1 MANVL
6 SFEAKVRRLSGGY
19 AENPY
24 LSHTG
29 CLMRKNSI
37 SLVGDTTRAIAG
49 LQESGTPAAFCDA
62 VRVEL
67 ADAVLVYISG
77 ATPVD
82 DDGRVVGATMLEQT
96 RQVLRRIKR
105 VLDDQG
111 ASFSDIVRVRVFV
124 TDISPEAL
132 KQVHQARNEVFPAD
146 FRPASTLVQISGII
160 RDGAMI
166 EIDADV
172 VMPNPTHTGDTGR

>member
-1 MANVL
+1 MRRQSIVL
-6 SFEAKVRRLSGGY
+6 A
-19 AENPY
+19 
-24 LSHTG
+24 
-29 CLMRKNSI
+29 
-37 SLVGDTTRAIAG
+37 GDQTRQIVG

-67 ADAVLVYISG
+67 GDAILLYISG
-77 ATPVD
+77 ATPID
-82 DDGRVVGATMLEQT
+82 DDGNLVGDTMLEQT

-111 ASFSDIVRVRVFV
+111 ASFGDVVRVRVFV

-132 KQVHQARNEVFPAD
+132 QQVHEARNEVFPAHA
-146 FRPASTLVQISGII
+146 RPASTLVQISGII
-160 RDGAMI
+160 RAGGMI

-172 VMPNPTHTGDTGR
+172 VMRNRAMEENDE